1 MKVLIWNPPWGAN
14 GDLLYYRNCFRKHL
28 ALQANTLAAAGCSV
42 DVVVPEAFCAD
53 ADILVPNVHRIAIGM
68 DAIIDMLGSF
78 EDPALTLYAG
88 AWQGKYPRLVDG
100 LRDRL
105 GEHYDAILLWENP
118 VPFLE
123 VIYPASVIV
132 HQMPGV
138 FSRAPYP
145 QTVTFDPVGLYRH
158 GTLHRYAS
166 DIVSSVPV
174 AGKTDLV
181 SGFRHIARSAFAE
194 IRPADIEAAVQ
205 FGKFEELVLLPL
217 QVSGHYA
224 FRADTPYSSQLDL
237 LLDVMQDAKPSS
249 GIVVTQ
255 YISNHV
261 QDTVINEEIRS
272 VLAQRWPNL
281 VYDRCFDRY
290 PTVSQYLLP
299 YVGRV
304 VSCSSSVALQAML
317 WDTDI
322 DITAPTFLEQYSTES
337 IVRMAGDRRSGYD
350 NVLEFILSRHQ
361 PLARLVI
368 EDQNFL
374 VQLLTAMVKK
384 KRSGKTGPELL
395 CDFRD
400 IHPGYEKTLL
410 SEFSSARALKSVKDA
425 SPRLSAEMD
434 AISTA
439 ARGIRDP
446 RTKVISFDVFDTLI
460 ARAVEVPADAY
471 RLIEAQ
477 ALRMTAGRVEDFA
490 RVRLAAELL
499 ARDANPDGEITFNDI
514 YDAISAHY
522 GLSAAERDRLMQL
535 EVDVEYQLID
545 ARPFG
550 KRIWQ
555 LAAESGKRIV
565 LVSDMYLPAEV
576 VRKFLDKAG
585 YAGYEHL
592 FVSSEY
598 GARKKTGDLYEVVL
612 ARIGCKPEEMFHV
625 GDNKVADVEQAAA
638 KGLRPYRLL
647 RAIDRMRGNPHYKG
661 LFDPRAS
668 AGERPRSA
676 IAGLIART
684 VFDSPGG
691 AAERD
696 SLFIGSP
703 FRLGYAAL
711 GPLVAG
717 YVLWLGR
724 RAKVD
729 GVSKLFFLAREG
741 WLLHQVYKA
750 LFDNTSD
757 EIPNCYLYASR
768 RAARVAALRTEDD
781 IRSIAVQPFVN
792 GARLSDLLGDRFGVR
807 REDVPAAALEAAG
820 IASIDVPMDS
830 AANGRL
836 AFTNLCVAMKDQILA
851 RAQHEREPYLEYL
864 AAQSLDS
871 ERSPAVVDIG
881 WKANMQ
887 GSLGSLVGRPLG
899 GYYLATLQGA
909 ERWLQQGHRL
919 SAYLGDYLVQGYA
932 PPLVNNRHLLEFLTC
947 HTDRS
952 LERMTRD
959 GDRFIPVMRMES
971 EHASRRLLIQEVHR
985 GAMAFAAD
993 LRNGYGELLQHIHID
1008 ASMAARVMTDFITRP
1023 CPGDAALLR
1032 GVAFED
1038 SFGGIRKR
1046 YVISPQDRDGS
1057 VWKQGFDCLQNAGTR
1072 GDGVVTSREPVK
1084 TAGAKPRQNSAEQVQ
1099 ELAQP
1104 VLMFRRVEGRIVRWV
1119 GGERKYRKYLRD
1131 RQQFF
1136 ADSKHPVWKRWA
1148 KVALPS

>member
-14 GDLLYYRNCFRKHL
+14 GSLLHFRNCFLKHL
-28 ALQANTLAAAGCSV
+28 APQANTLATAGCSV
-42 DVVVPEAFCAD
+42 DVVVPEAFGAD
-53 ADILVPNVHRIAIGM
+53 ADILVPNVRRIPVGM
-68 DAIIDMLGSF
+68 DAVIDMLGSF

-88 AWQGKYPRLVDG
+88 DWQGKYPRLMDG

-105 GEHYDAILLWENP
+105 GSHYDAILLWENP

-123 VIYPASVIV
+123 VLYPESVVV

-145 QTVTFDPVGLYRH
+145 QTVTFDPVGLYKH

-166 DIVSSVPV
+166 DIVSSLPV
-174 AGKTDLV
+174 AGSPGLV
-181 SGFRHIARSAFAE
+181 DRFRHLARSAFAE
-194 IRPADIEAAVQ
+194 IRPTDIEAAVLS
-205 FGKFEELVLLPL
+205 GGFEELVLLPL

-237 LLDVMQDAKPSS
+237 LLDVMHKAKPSS

-261 QDTVINEEIRS
+261 QDTVINEEIRA

-281 VYDRCFDRY
+281 VYDRCFDQY

-317 WDTDI
+317 WDADI
-322 DITAPTFLEQYSTES
+322 DITAPTFLEQYSTEN
-337 IVRMAGDRRSGYD
+337 IVRMAGDRRPGYD
-350 NVLEFILSRHQ
+350 NVLDFILSRHQ

-368 EDQNFL
+368 EDRNFL
-374 VQLLTAMVKK
+374 LQLLSSMVKK
-384 KRSGKTGPELL
+384 KRSGKAGLELL
-395 CDFRD
+395 CDFREID
-400 IHPGYEKTLL
+400 SGYEKKLL
-410 SEFSSARALKSVKDA
+410 GEFSSARALKSVKEA

-434 AISTA
+434 DISKA

-460 ARAVEVPADAY
+460 SRAVEVPADAY
-471 RLIEAQ
+471 RLLEAE
-477 ALRMTAGRVEDFA
+477 AVRMTAGRLEDFA
-490 RVRLAAELL
+490 RVRLAAEIA
-499 ARDANPDGEITFNDI
+499 AREANPDGEITFDDI

-522 GLSAAERDRLMQL
+522 GLSDAERARLMDL

-545 ARPFG
+545 VRPFG
-550 KRIWQ
+550 RRIWQ
-555 LAAESGKRIV
+555 LAVESGKRIV
-565 LVSDMYLPAEV
+565 LVSDMYLPARV

-598 GARKKTGDLYEVVL
+598 GARKKTGDLYDVAL
-612 ARIGCKPEEMFHV
+612 ARVGCKPEEMFHV

-638 KGLRPYRLL
+638 KGVRPYRLL
-647 RAIDRMRGNPHYKG
+647 RAIDRMRGNPHYKT

-684 VFDSPGG
+684 VFDAPGG
-691 AAERD
+691 AAEKD
-696 SLFIGSP
+696 GLFTGSP

-750 LFDNTSD
+750 LFNGTSE

-781 IRSIAVQPFVN
+781 IRSVAAQPFVN

-807 REDVPAAALEAAG
+807 CEDVPAAVLEAAG
-820 IASIDVPMDS
+820 IASVDLAMESS
-830 AANGRL
+830 AGGRL
-836 AFTNLCVAMKDQILA
+836 AFTNLCVGIKDLILA
-851 RAQHEREPYLEYL
+851 KAEGEREPYLQYL
-864 AAQSLDS
+864 TAQNLDS
-871 ERSPAVVDIG
+871 EPAPAVVDIG

-887 GSLGSLVGRPLG
+887 GSLGALLGKPLG

-909 ERWLQQGHRL
+909 ERWLHQGHRL

-932 PPLVNNRHLLEFLTC
+932 PALVNNRHLLEFLTC

-952 LERMTRD
+952 LERMTRE
-959 GDRFIPVMRMES
+959 GDRFVPVMRMES

-993 LRNGYGELLQHIHID
+993 LRGGYGELLQHIHID
-1008 ASMAARVMTDFITRP
+1008 PSTASRVMSEFITRP
-1023 CPGDAALLR
+1023 CPADAALLR

-1038 SFGGIRKR
+1038 SFGGIRQR
-1046 YVISPQDRDGS
+1046 YVISPRDRDAS
-1057 VWKQGFDCLQNAGTR
+1057 VWRQGFDCLSSNTQGDSVVATR
-1072 GDGVVTSREPVK
+1072 QQASTASVK
-1084 TAGAKPRQNSAEQVQ
+1084 SHRASHETAKTVS
-1099 ELAQP
+1099 QP
-1104 VLMFRRVEGRIVRWV
+1104 VLIFRRVEGRIVRWV

-1131 RQQFF
+1131 RTQFF
-1136 ADSKHPVWKRWA
+1136 ADSKNLVWKRWA
-1148 KVALPS
+1148 KVAVPS